1 MLAATSPTNSLSMP
15 LTTMRVGDGT
25 SKVIPAGACTGTEWL
40 NPRASSILSG
50 PRAAEPRLAGVAVG
64 HEAAA
69 GRHHGDAQA
78 AQHPRE
84 VVGLGVHPEPGLG
97 HPLDAR
103 DGSGAVSGVLHLDLE
118 GLARPLGVVGHR
130 EARDV

>member
-1 MLAATSPTNSLSMP
+1 MLAATWPTNSSSMP
-15 LTTMRVGDGT
+15 LTTMRVRDGT
-25 SKVIPAGACTGTEWL
+25 SKGIPACACTGTECR
-40 NPRASSILSG
+40 NPTASSIFSG
-50 PRAAEPRLAGVAVG
+50 PWSAARRLAGLAGG